1 MRWKKRVADLITPDA
16 AKLLASCIPELRTVL
31 GVTESL
37 SSVGVNESLSS
48 ELALDSTEAMRRLKA
63 LFARLFSTFPVRNKV
78 QF

>member
-1 MRWKKRVADLITPDA
+1 MRWKKRVANLITPDA

-37 SSVGVNESLSS
+37 SS
-48 ELALDSTEAMRRLKA
+48 ELVLDSTEAMMRLKA